1 MSWKDI
7 LKEEIKHYKE
17 LPKDMPDAVHEE
29 IYVEEGK
36 EKQAL
41 AFIKEML
48 NNPSEFETKDINNKK
63 ISDKTHKIISFN
75 DPYDQMFYRI
85 VER

>member
-17 LPKDMPDAVHEE
+17 LPKDMPDATENDFAVDEGEE
-29 IYVEEGK
+29 K
-36 EKQAL
+36 LRL
-41 AFIKEML
+41 AFAKEIL
-48 NNPSEFETKDINNKK
+48 EEKFSN
-63 ISDKTHKIISFN
+63 KTHKIISYNN
-75 DPYDQMFYRI
+75 DFGQMFYRI

>member
-7 LKEEIKHYKE
+7 LKEEIKHYNK
-17 LPKDMPDAVHEE
+17 LPNDMPEATKYDFAVDKGEE
-29 IYVEEGK
+29 K
-36 EKQAL
+36 ARL
-41 AFIKEML
+41 AFAKEIL
-48 NNPSEFETKDINNKK
+48 EEEF
-63 ISDKTHKIISFN
+63 SSKTHKIISYN

>member
-7 LKEEIKHYKE
+7 LKEEIKHYNK
-17 LPKDMPDAVHEE
+17 LPKNMPDATKYDFAVDKGEE
-29 IYVEEGK
+29 K
-36 EKQAL
+36 SRL
-41 AFIKEML
+41 AFAKEML
-48 NNPSEFETKDINNKK
+48 EEKFSN
-63 ISDKTHKIISFN
+63 KTHKIISYN